1 MYICIE
7 KNKPIKVSYHPNNI
21 KDMIQSMSQKISE
34 LVELRS
40 QINKAEKRLSQARCN
55 KDYYKFHR
63 EVRELYVL
71 LDVKL
76 DLLKIST
83 GAVLDVMTI

>member
-1 MYICIE
+1 
-7 KNKPIKVSYHPNNI
+7 
-21 KDMIQSMSQKISE
+21 MIQSMSQKISE

-40 QINKAEKRLSQARCN
+40 QINKAEKKLSEARCN
-55 KDYYKFHR
+55 KDYNKFHR

-83 GAVLDVMTI
+83 GAVLDIMTI